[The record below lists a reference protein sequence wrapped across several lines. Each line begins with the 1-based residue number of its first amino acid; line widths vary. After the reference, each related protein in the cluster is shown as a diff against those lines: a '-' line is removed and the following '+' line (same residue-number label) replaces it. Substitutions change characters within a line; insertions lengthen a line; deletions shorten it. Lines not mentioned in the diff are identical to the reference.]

1 MKKRAG
7 KTIGILSVLHMLV
20 DFVCAFSLYGILRQE
35 GGQMFLVYN
44 FCAFA
49 LQMPLGVALDAW
61 NLRTRNML
69 PGIVFTAAGVI
80 MTLLGAFTSV
90 IVLGI
95 GNALF
100 HVGGGV
106 LTIHEDDH
114 AGFAGRGLGVFVAPG
129 AIGLCAGTLISSVAH
144 KETVIAV
151 CALIAATGVLALMH
165 CLKNVQANPSP
176 KSIKPA
182 KEYLPVL
189 IGCFLVVVLRSLT
202 GMATSFHWKTGALIT
217 FVSVL
222 FIALGKAAGG
232 FVFAGYNRKI
242 AAVITLLASAAFFA
256 LGDRMVFG
264 MLGLFFFN
272 MTMPVTLYMLKEKM
286 PDTPGLA
293 FGILTF
299 GLFIGYLPVYYG
311 IINIHDPAVIGGL
324 GSLISLALFLIM
336 MKEEGKKA

>member
-20 DFVCAFSLYGILRQE
+20 DFVCAFSLYGILLHE
-35 GGQMFLVYN
+35 GGQMFLLYN

-49 LQMPLGVALDAW
+49 LQMPLGVVLDAW

-129 AIGLCAGTLISSVAH
+129 AIGLSAGTLISSSAP
-144 KETVIAV
+144 KEAV
-151 CALIAATGVLALMH
+151 LGLCALTGILGTVFLAVHLKGVRVKE
-165 CLKNVQANPSP
+165 LKNEA
-176 KSIKPA
+176 KPA
-182 KEYLPVL
+182 SGYLPVL
-189 IGCFLVVVLRSLT
+189 AGCFLVVVLRSFT
-202 GMATSFHWKTGALIT
+202 GMAMSFPWKTGATVTLI
-217 FVSVL
+217 SVL
-222 FIALGKAAGG
+222 FVALGKAAGG
-232 FVFAGYNRKI
+232 FVFAKYSRKTAGTVTLLG
-242 AAVITLLASAAFFA
+242 AAVLFA
-256 LGDRMVFG
+256 LGKNMIPG

-272 MTMPVTLYMLKEKM
+272 MTMPVTLYMLKEMM

-311 IINIHDPAVIGGL
+311 VLSVHDPLWIGTA
-324 GSLISLALFLIM
+324 GSLLSLGIFLWVWNR
-336 MKEEGKKA
+336 EGSRT

>member
-7 KTIGILSVLHMLV
+7 KTIGILSILHMLV
-20 DFVCAFSLYGILRQE
+20 DFVCAFSLYGILLHE

-49 LQMPLGVALDAW
+49 LQMPLGVVLDAW
-61 NLRTRNML
+61 NLRKGNML
-69 PGIVFTAAGVI
+69 PGIVFTALGVI
-80 MTLLGAFTSV
+80 MTLTGTFTSV
-90 IVLGI
+90 MILGT

-129 AIGLCAGTLISSVAH
+129 AIGLCAGTLISSMAH

-151 CALIAATGVLALMH
+151 CALIAANGVLALIH
-165 CLKNVQANPSP
+165 CLKNAQANASP

-189 IGCFLVVVLRSLT
+189 IGCFLVVVLRSFT
-202 GMATSFHWKTGALIT
+202 GMAMSFPWKTGAAVTLI
-217 FVSVL
+217 SVL
-222 FIALGKAAGG
+222 FVAFGKAAGG
-232 FVFAGYNRKI
+232 FVFSKYSRKTAGTVTLLG
-242 AAVITLLASAAFFA
+242 AAVLFA
-256 LGDRMVFG
+256 LGKNMIPG

-311 IINIHDPAVIGGL
+311 VLSVHDPLWIGTA
-324 GSLISLALFLIM
+324 GSLLSLGIFLWVWNR
-336 MKEEGKKA
+336 EGKRT